1 MERVDTQNKRMI
13 VLPEGCFC
21 GNCMECIY
29 ADRSDWN
36 GDKVYCRC
44 QKGWTHG
51 YNRPEE
57 RNYVQPLQPFDSIV
71 FDVEQL
77 TAWGEYYILNRPMVT
92 NQACIHT
99 LLQPSLEIKGSVRN
113 INS

>member
-1 MERVDTQNKRMI
+1 MMEKVDTRNKRMI

-36 GDKVYCRC
+36 GDRVYCRC

-51 YNRPEE
+51 YNRPEDRNGCIWFEE
-57 RNYVQPLQPFDSIV
+57 R
-71 FDVEQL
+71 
-77 TAWGEYYILNRPMVT
+77 
-92 NQACIHT
+92 
-99 LLQPSLEIKGSVRN
+99 
-113 INS
+113 

>member
-1 MERVDTQNKRMI
+1 MEKVDTRNKRMI

-36 GDKVYCRC
+36 GDRVYCRC

-51 YNRPEE
+51 YNRPED
-57 RNYVQPLQPFDSIV
+57 RNGCIWFEARYESDGPVV
-71 FDVEQL
+71 KEQIGHQDQCG
-77 TAWGEYYILNRPMVT
+77 TMNSPD
-92 NQACIHT
+92 
-99 LLQPSLEIKGSVRN
+99 LLFKSCKVRLALGKAALE
-113 INS
+113 

>member
-51 YNRPEE
+51 YNRPED
-57 RNYVQPLQPFDSIV
+57 PIK
-71 FDVEQL
+71 EQIDHQDQCG
-77 TAWGEYYILNRPMVT
+77 AMNFPG
-92 NQACIHT
+92 
-99 LLQPSLEIKGSVRN
+99 LLFKSCKVRLVLGKAALE
-113 INS
+113 